1 MPPLTARTTAD
12 LLAALEGEARPDLA
26 APLAAPGGE
35 RQIASLWAGYGRV
48 TELTVVD
55 GGGSR

>member
-1 MPPLTARTTAD
+1 MAKATAD
-12 LLAALEGEARPDLA
+12 LLAALEAEGNADL
-26 APLAAPGGE
+26 PGRLACPGGE

-55 GGGSR
+55 GGGTR